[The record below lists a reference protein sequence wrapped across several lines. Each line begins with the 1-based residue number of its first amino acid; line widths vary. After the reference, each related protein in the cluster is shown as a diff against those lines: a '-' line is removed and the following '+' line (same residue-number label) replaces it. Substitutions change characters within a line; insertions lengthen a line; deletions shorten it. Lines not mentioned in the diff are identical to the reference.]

1 MEEEKN
7 IDLEAR

>member
-7 IDLEAR
+7 